1 MTDKFPSAAYCAGQ
15 RVRIEV
21 LEAELRESRMQ
32 SLADLGQAQEAY
44 EAQREAEAERDKLLQ
59 VLRMVVEEY
68 DLTPSGLTLHSI
80 DAHARPALR
89 GDRE

>member
-1 MTDKFPSAAYCAGQ
+1 MTDKTPEFIWAIDKVDLGQ
-15 RVRIEV
+15 YVHRDTHQA
-21 LEAELRESRMQ
+21 LEAEN
-32 SLADLGQAQEAY
+32 
-44 EAQREAEAERDKLLQ
+44 DKLLQ

-89 GDRE
+89 EIEK